1 MVLSCQQKNR
11 YSLPLWRCFHQS
23 LECIF
28 KLKQPHQQSMCGAH
42 GGKACSS
49 GPLHFKVWL
58 CCPDVVS
65 AMKLFR
71 DCLCH
76 REWLHSRFCPSRG
89 SAHPGAYQR
98 ESWVIVSQ
106 HLIILLS
113 HFDPELA
120 VGADPWPLQLNFSFC
135 LILFLPFHFHR
146 YWSKKHFLINILNTK
161 LCKTH
166 LNTDFSIML
175 PHSGYNCWLKW
186 IPSHRIKKKNSNYNY
201 IHLNYNSSS
210 GTINFLILYISRL
223 NCTIVHKQHLLYE
236 TVIVGG
242 EENK

>member
-1 MVLSCQQKNR
+1 
-11 YSLPLWRCFHQS
+11 
-23 LECIF
+23 
-28 KLKQPHQQSMCGAH
+28 
-42 GGKACSS
+42 
-49 GPLHFKVWL
+49 
-58 CCPDVVS
+58 
-65 AMKLFR
+65 MKLFR

-76 REWLHSRFCPSRG
+76 REWLHSIFCPSRG

-98 ESWVIVSQ
+98 ESWVIVIQ

-146 YWSKKHFLINILNTK
+146 CWSKKYYLINILNTK

-166 LNTDFSIML
+166 LNTDLSIML

-186 IPSHRIKKKNSNYNY
+186 IPSHRIKKKKR
-201 IHLNYNSSS
+201 IPFITLFIWI
-210 GTINFLILYISRL
+210 TILLLAQLIFLIFYISRL